1 MSSRVRKHN
10 EPMKAFVPVSSLL
23 LRGTGSIHCSGGS
36 SGTTSATGQQTGSP
50 SSTVGTV
57 STGCGAAGKS
67 LSATLSPPVR
77 HISPEHAICGNRS
90 PGALTCKGKILNEG
104 CIRRTASLDALYLRP
119 SPAWSLVTPTLL
131 QLDKAT
137 QTEESFLER
146 TRSGAGNSTG
156 GGGMLSA
163 GATSQPTATD
173 GAMGPSPSSTSS
185 SPVITRTDATTP
197 TDLKMEKVI
206 RQRLQRTH
214 RGEHS
219 VSSQTLSP
227 NHGKVQVMEENKGG
241 KLIGFNL
248 SHQAKASPMS
258 IPTRTCPPVHIRPM
272 RNSVEG
278 LNQEIEKLVLYPGQ
292 QHSCRAE
299 LEMYSRGTPEGHRAP
314 LADLFHGAGTV
325 SLVGGPG
332 DTRSVNTQTPLG
344 DTLSSD
350 DGSQSTSPDEGAV
363 TTSASPRIN
372 KFLAR
377 EPPDGCEKVNLKLT
391 EADTSTNTACFKPCT
406 TAFQLKPSL
415 GSAFQPLQPLPTLK
429 TTPEDDDG
437 GNDDDVPVDETT
449 ASATAAE

>member
-36 SGTTSATGQQTGSP
+36 GTSTGQQTGSP
-50 SSTVGTV
+50 SGINSGHAGGNSFPT
-57 STGCGAAGKS
+57 AGKS

-90 PGALTCKGKILNEG
+90 PGALTCKGKFPNLNEG

-119 SPAWSLVTPTLL
+119 TPAWSLVTSTLL

-146 TRSGAGNSTG
+146 SRG
-156 GGGMLSA
+156 GTTTMF
-163 GATSQPTATD
+163 TAQTPHD
-173 GAMGPSPSSTSS
+173 AIPACSSTSS

-197 TDLKMEKVI
+197 TDMKMEKVI

-227 NHGKVQVMEENKGG
+227 NH
-241 KLIGFNL
+241 
-248 SHQAKASPMS
+248 AKASPVS
-258 IPTRTCPPVHIRPM
+258 IPPRTCPPVHIRPM

-278 LNQEIEKLVLYPGQ
+278 LNQEIEKLVLYPSQ
-292 QHSCRAE
+292 QHSCRSE

-314 LADLFHGAGTV
+314 LADLFHASGTV
-325 SLVGGPG
+325 SLVSGPG

-429 TTPEDDDG
+429 TTPEDDGGGAAGDDG
-437 GNDDDVPVDETT
+437 EGAVGPAPAEAAGT
-449 ASATAAE
+449 SATE

>member
-23 LRGTGSIHCSGGS
+23 LRGTGSIHCSSGG
-36 SGTTSATGQQTGSP
+36 GGGGTSASGQQTGSP
-50 SSTVGTV
+50 S
-57 STGCGAAGKS
+57 GCGGGTTSYYTGGGKS

-90 PGALTCKGKILNEG
+90 PGALTCKGKILNINEG

-119 SPAWSLVTPTLL
+119 APAWSLVTPTLL

-146 TRSGAGNSTG
+146 TRGSLL
-156 GGGMLSA
+156 LSA
-163 GATSQPTATD
+163 HGFQTVTTTTPVAECA
-173 GAMGPSPSSTSS
+173 GGPSGSSTSS
-185 SPVITRTDATTP
+185 SPIITRTDATTP
-197 TDLKMEKVI
+197 TSDLKMEKVI

-227 NHGKVQVMEENKGG
+227 NN
-241 KLIGFNL
+241 
-248 SHQAKASPMS
+248 AKASPVS
-258 IPTRTCPPVHIRPM
+258 IPPRTCPPVHIRPM

-292 QHSCRAE
+292 QHSCRSE

-314 LADLFHGAGTV
+314 LADLFHGTGPTSMAGG
-325 SLVGGPG
+325 SGVGGVGGGTAG

-350 DGSQSTSPDEGAV
+350 DGSQSTSPDEGAAA
-363 TTSASPRIN
+363 TSASPRIN

-415 GSAFQPLQPLPTLK
+415 GSAFQPLQPLQPTLK
-429 TTPEDDDG
+429 TTPEADDG
-437 GNDDDVPVDETT
+437 DQEQTRDEGGTEGGAVGGIT
-449 ASATAAE
+449 SSTEAPQ

>member
-36 SGTTSATGQQTGSP
+36 SGTSATGQQTGSP
-50 SSTVGTV
+50 SSAAGTSGAA
-57 STGCGAAGKS
+57 STGCGSTSYATGAGKS

-90 PGALTCKGKILNEG
+90 PGALTCKGKILNDG

-119 SPAWSLVTPTLL
+119 APAWSLITPTLL

-137 QTEESFLER
+137 QTEESFLVR
-146 TRSGAGNSTG
+146 TRGTTG
-156 GGGMLSA
+156 TMLSA
-163 GATSQPTATD
+163 AQPPDVT
-173 GAMGPSPSSTSS
+173 GPSPSSTSS

-227 NHGKVQVMEENKGG
+227 NH
-241 KLIGFNL
+241 
-248 SHQAKASPMS
+248 AKASPVS

-314 LADLFHGAGTV
+314 LADLFHGAGAV

-437 GNDDDVPVDETT
+437 DDGEVAEGAAAVT
-449 ASATAAE
+449 ASTTE

>member
-36 SGTTSATGQQTGSP
+36 GTNTGQQTGSP
-50 SSTVGTV
+50 IGFNSNAGGSSYPSG
-57 STGCGAAGKS
+57 GKS

-77 HISPEHAICGNRS
+77 YISPEHAICGNRS
-90 PGALTCKGKILNEG
+90 PGALACKGKFPNINEG

-119 SPAWSLVTPTLL
+119 TPAWSLITPTLL

-137 QTEESFLER
+137 QTEDSFLER
-146 TRSGAGNSTG
+146 SRGGTTMLTGST
-156 GGGMLSA
+156 A
-163 GATSQPTATD
+163 QTPHDAIPAC
-173 GAMGPSPSSTSS
+173 SSNSS
-185 SPVITRTDATTP
+185 SPVITRTDVTTP
-197 TDLKMEKVI
+197 TDVKMEKVI

-227 NHGKVQVMEENKGG
+227 NH
-241 KLIGFNL
+241 
-248 SHQAKASPMS
+248 AKASPVS
-258 IPTRTCPPVHIRPM
+258 IPPRTCPPVHIRPM

-278 LNQEIEKLVLYPGQ
+278 LNQEIEKLVLFPGQ
-292 QHSCRAE
+292 QHSCRSE

-314 LADLFHGAGTV
+314 LADLFHASGTV
-325 SLVGGPG
+325 SLVSGQG

-415 GSAFQPLQPLPTLK
+415 GSAFQPLQPLPTLI
-429 TTPEDDDG
+429 TTPEDDGDDG
-437 GNDDDVPVDETT
+437 GAAATT
-449 ASATAAE
+449 ADAPESTEAAETSATE

>member
-36 SGTTSATGQQTGSP
+36 SGTSATGQQTGSP
-50 SSTVGTV
+50 SNISGAA
-57 STGCGAAGKS
+57 SSGCGSTSYATGAGKS

-90 PGALTCKGKILNEG
+90 PGALTCKGKILNDG

-119 SPAWSLVTPTLL
+119 APAWSLITPTLL

-146 TRSGAGNSTG
+146 TRATTG
-156 GGGMLSA
+156 TMLSA
-163 GATSQPTATD
+163 AQASDVA
-173 GAMGPSPSSTSS
+173 GPSPSSTSS

-227 NHGKVQVMEENKGG
+227 NH
-241 KLIGFNL
+241 
-248 SHQAKASPMS
+248 AKASPVS

-314 LADLFHGAGTV
+314 LADLFHGAGAV

-437 GNDDDVPVDETT
+437 DAVDVEGAAVT
-449 ASATAAE
+449 ASATE

>member
-36 SGTTSATGQQTGSP
+36 SGTSATGQQTGSP
-50 SSTVGTV
+50 SSIGGGAA
-57 STGCGAAGKS
+57 SAGCGTTSYATGAGKS

-90 PGALTCKGKILNEG
+90 PGALTCKGKILNDG

-119 SPAWSLVTPTLL
+119 APAWSLVTPTLL

-137 QTEESFLER
+137 QTDESFLER
-146 TRSGAGNSTG
+146 TRG
-156 GGGMLSA
+156 
-163 GATSQPTATD
+163 TAAQASEV
-173 GAMGPSPSSTSS
+173 GGPSPSSTSS

-227 NHGKVQVMEENKGG
+227 NH
-241 KLIGFNL
+241 
-248 SHQAKASPMS
+248 AKASPVS

-314 LADLFHGAGTV
+314 LADLFHGAGAV

-429 TTPEDDDG
+429 TTPEADDDDDDG
-437 GNDDDVPVDETT
+437 RQAGE
-449 ASATAAE
+449 AAATAASTATE

>member
-23 LRGTGSIHCSGGS
+23 LRGTGSIHCSSG
-36 SGTTSATGQQTGSP
+36 GTTSASGQQTGSP
-50 SSTVGTV
+50 SGSTT
-57 STGCGAAGKS
+57 SYYTGGGKS

-90 PGALTCKGKILNEG
+90 PGALTCKGKILNINEG

-119 SPAWSLVTPTLL
+119 APAWSLVTPTLL

-146 TRSGAGNSTG
+146 TRGPLL
-156 GGGMLSA
+156 LSA
-163 GATSQPTATD
+163 HGFQTVTTTPPITE
-173 GAMGPSPSSTSS
+173 GVVGGPSGSSTSS
-185 SPVITRTDATTP
+185 SPIITRTDATTP
-197 TDLKMEKVI
+197 TTDLKMEKVI

-227 NHGKVQVMEENKGG
+227 NN
-241 KLIGFNL
+241 
-248 SHQAKASPMS
+248 AKASPVS
-258 IPTRTCPPVHIRPM
+258 IPPRTCPPVHIRPM

-292 QHSCRAE
+292 QHSCRSE

-314 LADLFHGAGTV
+314 LADLFHGTGPT
-325 SLVGGPG
+325 SMPGGSGVGGVGGGAAG

-350 DGSQSTSPDEGAV
+350 DGSQSTSPDEGAAA
-363 TTSASPRIN
+363 TSASPRIN

-415 GSAFQPLQPLPTLK
+415 GSAFQPLQPLQPTLK
-429 TTPEDDDG
+429 ATPEADDGDQEQEGPEQKQDDDG
-437 GNDDDVPVDETT
+437 AGEGGADGGITSSTETPQ
-449 ASATAAE
+449 

>member
-23 LRGTGSIHCSGGS
+23 LRGTGSIHCTGGS
-36 SGTTSATGQQTGSP
+36 SGTAR
-50 SSTVGTV
+50 
-57 STGCGAAGKS
+57 KS

-90 PGALTCKGKILNEG
+90 PGALTGKGKILNDG

-119 SPAWSLVTPTLL
+119 APAWSLVTPTLL

-146 TRSGAGNSTG
+146 ARGGSGTTT

-163 GATSQPTATD
+163 GPSSSQTTAD
-173 GAMGPSPSSTSS
+173 VVMGPSPSSTSS
-185 SPVITRTDATTP
+185 SPVITRTDVTTP

-227 NHGKVQVMEENKGG
+227 NH
-241 KLIGFNL
+241 
-248 SHQAKASPMS
+248 AKASPVS

-314 LADLFHGAGTV
+314 LADLFHGAGAV

-429 TTPEDDDG
+429 TTPEDD
-437 GNDDDVPVDETT
+437 
-449 ASATAAE
+449 

>member
-23 LRGTGSIHCSGGS
+23 LRGTGSIHCTGGTSG
-36 SGTTSATGQQTGSP
+36 TSATGQQTGSP
-50 SSTVGTV
+50 TGSNSA
-57 STGCGAAGKS
+57 SGCGATAYATGAGKS

-77 HISPEHAICGNRS
+77 HISPEHAICGGNRS

-119 SPAWSLVTPTLL
+119 APAWSLVTPTLL

-146 TRSGAGNSTG
+146 TRTAGT
-156 GGGMLSA
+156 MLSA
-163 GATSQPTATD
+163 AQPATELV
-173 GAMGPSPSSTSS
+173 GPSPSSTSS

-227 NHGKVQVMEENKGG
+227 NH
-241 KLIGFNL
+241 
-248 SHQAKASPMS
+248 AKASPVS

-314 LADLFHGAGTV
+314 LADLFHGAGAV

-429 TTPEDDDG
+429 TTPEDDDDGDG
-437 GNDDDVPVDETT
+437 G
-449 ASATAAE
+449 AAAAITSDTE

>member
-23 LRGTGSIHCSGGS
+23 LRGTGSIHCSGGT
-36 SGTTSATGQQTGSP
+36 SGTSATGQQTESPTGTGST
-50 SSTVGTV
+50 S
-57 STGCGAAGKS
+57 GCGTTATYATGAGKS

-90 PGALTCKGKILNEG
+90 PGALPCKGKILNEG

-119 SPAWSLVTPTLL
+119 VPAWSLVTPTLL

-146 TRSGAGNSTG
+146 TRAGT
-156 GGGMLSA
+156 MLSA
-163 GATSQPTATD
+163 TPQATEPT
-173 GAMGPSPSSTSS
+173 GPPPSSTSS

-227 NHGKVQVMEENKGG
+227 NH
-241 KLIGFNL
+241 
-248 SHQAKASPMS
+248 AKASPVS

-314 LADLFHGAGTV
+314 LADLFHGAGAV
-325 SLVGGPG
+325 SLVGGGG

-429 TTPEDDDG
+429 TTPEDERDVEEDDDG
-437 GNDDDVPVDETT
+437 GEAAGAAAAATSTT
-449 ASATAAE
+449 SATE